1 MIEYLPL
8 IYLGVGLTGTY
19 FFIRLLLN
27 HMTQLKKVK
36 RSHDIQKDKKSF
48 ENELENLVDNAP
60 DMYAKVL
67 AELEYLRANGADE
80 KQMKS
85 LEQKAQMLKYAVDN
99 KEIINVAGK
108 PIFRYIGKLVGG
120 FGR

>member
-27 HMTQLKKVK
+27 HMTQIKKVK

-48 ENELENLVDNAP
+48 ESELENLVNNAP

-67 AELEYLRANGADE
+67 AELEYLKANGADE
-80 KQMKS
+80 KQCKS
-85 LEQKAQMLKYAVDN
+85 LEQKAQMLKFAVDN

>member
-85 LEQKAQMLKYAVDN
+85 LEQKAQMLKFAVDN

>member
-1 MIEYLPL
+1 LIEYLPL

-27 HMTQLKKVK
+27 HMTQIKKVK

-60 DMYAKVL
+60 SMYSKVL

-85 LEQKAQMLKYAVDN
+85 LEQKAQMLKFAVDN

>member
-27 HMTQLKKVK
+27 HMTQIKKVK

-48 ENELENLVDNAP
+48 ESELENLVNNAP

-67 AELEYLRANGADE
+67 AELEYLKANGADE
-80 KQMKS
+80 KQCKS
-85 LEQKAQMLKYAVDN
+85 LEQKAQMLKIAVDN